1 MFWGNDN
8 CLCYV
13 HLRDCLCGCKHR
25 LILPSSVM
33 SYHDY
38 HRYVLLYYIYHKI
51 RLIILEPKK
60 LSNIAIVDTK
70 ILESISKLAD
80 EVS

>member
-1 MFWGNDN
+1 
-8 CLCYV
+8 
-13 HLRDCLCGCKHR
+13 
-25 LILPSSVM
+25 M

-80 EVS
+80 DQSVKVIYLGRGGHTKHNGGHKR